1 MKKFDMISLEEAGKM
16 AIEEDYTYTYY
27 YKSEKYF
34 HIKFCKKKSCSI
46 VMFS

>member
-1 MKKFDMISLEEAGKM
+1 MIK
-16 AIEEDYTYTYY
+16 IKVTNDKDYTYTYY

-34 HIKFCKKKSCSI
+34 QIKFCKKKSCSI